1 MSGVVDYISDNE
13 ILRTTV
19 IVAGGALATAVV
31 PGAFLGAALGAAT
44 SAGLSYLFTPDI
56 ETLEAEKLKTNI
68 SYGGA
73 TLNSVN
79 TLENRKIIYG
89 QRTVGGSIFHRT
101 ATSYVDFEDVVQ
113 DQTNHYL
120 HLFIA
125 MAGHECNSISD
136 YFINDSK
143 VTLDNNNMVDDIK
156 YMSAITYGGVDVSTQ
171 IEWNVNK
178 WFDTEVESRGRFTK
192 NQGHIYVE
200 GLPPNQTFNQSGKK
214 LEIEGYTWADIVDG
228 TILSFLWLLRPENL
242 NQPYLVDP
250 NTQLNS
256 YYLGQYSDNIIFE
269 LAGVHPL
276 IPTGPVTYSQYY
288 LRKQT
293 IFEFSIQSN
302 FTTDSSG
309 RATILVDR
317 QPLTDNILYSLPP
330 HRDEGSVGTTNFS
343 ENWLNTL
350 KTRKVRN
357 SQADHVPPIISDQYK
372 IIRKVK
378 FDEDLGLS
386 RGIRIMSG
394 LGSANQKV
402 TDSDMVNAYKSDSN
416 IVLNL
421 NNNFCQ
427 NIPYVHATCR
437 YHPSLFNNIGIPS
450 FQVKYKGKKC
460 FDPRTS
466 STAWT
471 DNPALHLYD
480 YLRSTTYGM
489 GINSNEID
497 TASFNAAAN
506 ICDES
511 VQVSGGT
518 EKRYTSNLVL
528 SMGDTHKS
536 NVNQI
541 LSTMAGS
548 LVWIEG
554 KYKLYAGA
562 WSTPTNTIDESW
574 LVGGINVSPKE
585 SKRQLFNGVKGIYL
599 NTDGDQEEFNEFPA
613 VTSSAYKL
621 MDNNEE
627 LLADIQ
633 LIGTTGVERAQRLAK
648 IYLQRHRYS
657 ETIQISCNYKALK
670 ISVMDTVY
678 FNSEILGY
686 SNKSYRVI
694 AWSQSANGNS
704 FDLTLRHE
712 TADVYSWTTGEAR
725 IPEIVSM
732 LPLPNYNAVGQVGK
746 PVLFEELYT
755 TNSGSSVKNKIK
767 GTFEPSPDAFVSHYR
782 VEYKL
787 QNLSSYNILGNFKDN
802 NFEILDVQ
810 NGKYDVRVVAI
821 NNFGVEGS
829 YAHSSIEVLGLSV
842 KPNNITNFGITIINN
857 NARLFWD
864 LSNDIDVK
872 IGGRYVIKHSSLT
885 TGYTWN
891 SANTLL
897 PSVSGSTTTALAPLL
912 SGTYMIKAEDS
923 TGNQSD
929 GFAKLDVVVPNLA
942 HLNVVANQNEH
953 TAFLGTKNGME
964 VGSNKLMLLSE
975 FLFDSLSGNFDD
987 ATGNFDDSG
996 GETYTGFNVVG
1007 DYEFNNY
1014 QDLGKVVNSRV
1025 TLNSVWSLIA
1035 PTGDFDDAI
1044 GFFDDRSGDFD
1055 AIEGKED
1062 VMTVTPFIQTTNYNP
1077 ATTTNWSD
1085 WRPFYA
1091 GDYLARAFKFKIEVK
1106 STDSNYN
1113 INISQLSVTID
1124 MPDISDSGSAVSV
1137 NTGALTV
1144 NYNLNFHSS
1153 PTINGTIVNSDSG
1166 DYINITN
1173 VTSNS
1178 FDIEVKNSSNANIS
1192 KTVFWLAKGY

>member
-1 MSGVVDYISDNE
+1 MSGVVDYISDND
-13 ILRTTV
+13 IIRTTV

-31 PGAFLGAALGAAT
+31 PGVFLGAALGAAT

-56 ETLEAEKLKTNI
+56 ETLKTDIN
-68 SYGGA
+68 YGGVK
-73 TLNSVN
+73 LNSIN

-89 QRTVGGSIFHRT
+89 QRTVGGSIFHRQ

-113 DQTNHYL
+113 DQENHYL

-125 MAGHECNSISD
+125 MAGHECNSIQN
-136 YFINDSK
+136 YFINDQK
-143 VTLDNNNMVDDIK
+143 VSLTNNNMVDDIK
-156 YMSAITYGGVDVSTQ
+156 YMSTITYGGVDVSSQ
-171 IEWNVNK
+171 IDWNLQN
-178 WFDTEVESRGRFTK
+178 WYNREYHSRGFFHL
-192 NQGHIYVE
+192 NE
-200 GLPPNQTFNQSGKK
+200 GRLYIKGLEANQTFNEAGKK
-214 LEIEGYTWADIVDG
+214 LEIEGYSWADYLYG
-228 TILSFLWLLRPENL
+228 TWWSIYWLQYKSGNPKNDLDIPTVN
-242 NQPYLVDP
+242 NYAQIFA
-250 NTQLNS
+250 
-256 YYLGQYSDNIIFE
+256 YSDNPLFAGINTPADTYDE
-269 LAGVHPL
+269 LAE
-276 IPTGPVTYSQYY
+276 IP
-288 LRKQT
+288 
-293 IFEFSIQSN
+293 FEFTIYSN
-302 FTTDSSG
+302 FTTNSSG
-309 RATILVDR
+309 EATIIVDR
-317 QPLTDNILYSLPP
+317 QPLTDDVLYSLPR
-330 HRDEGSVGTTNFS
+330 HKKINGEFAWDFTDEWIS
-343 ENWLNTL
+343 TL
-350 KTRKVRN
+350 KTRRWGTNNIIPPNISNEFKV
-357 SQADHVPPIISDQYK
+357 
-372 IIRKVK
+372 IRKVK
-378 FDEDLGLS
+378 FETNLGLS
-386 RGIRIMSG
+386 RGIRIMSS

-402 TDSDMVNAYKSDSN
+402 TDSDIVNAYKSDGN

-437 YHPSLFNNIGIPS
+437 YHPSLFNNIGIPT

-466 STAWT
+466 TTAWT
-471 DNPALHLYD
+471 ENPALHLYD
-480 YLRSTTYGM
+480 YLRSTAYGM

-511 VQVSGGT
+511 VAIAGGT
-518 EKRYTSNLVL
+518 EKRYTSHLVL
-528 SMGDTHKS
+528 SMGDNHKS

-678 FNSEILGY
+678 FNSDILGY
-686 SNKSYRVI
+686 SNKTYRVI

-725 IPEIVSM
+725 KPQIVSM
-732 LPLPNYNAVGQVGK
+732 LPIPNYNAVGQVGK

-821 NNFGVEGS
+821 NNFGVQGS
-829 YAHSSIEVLGLSV
+829 YAHSRIEVLGLMA
-842 KPNNITNFGITIINN
+842 KPKDVTSFGISIVNN

-864 LSNDIDVK
+864 LSDDIDVK

-923 TGNQSD
+923 TGNQSEN
-929 GFAKLDVVVPNLA
+929 FAELDVVVPNLA
-942 HLNVVANQNEH
+942 NLNVVANQNEH
-953 TAFLGTKNGME
+953 TSFLGTKNGME
-964 VGSNKLMLLSE
+964 VGSNKLMLMSE
-975 FLFDSLSGNFDD
+975 FLFDSLPGNFDD

-996 GETYTGFNVVG
+996 GEIYTGFNVVG

-1055 AIEGKED
+1055 AVEGKED

-1091 GDYLARAFKFKIEVK
+1091 GDYLARAFKFKVEVK

-1124 MPDISDSGSAVSV
+1124 MPDITDSGSAVSV
-1137 NTGALTV
+1137 NTGALSV